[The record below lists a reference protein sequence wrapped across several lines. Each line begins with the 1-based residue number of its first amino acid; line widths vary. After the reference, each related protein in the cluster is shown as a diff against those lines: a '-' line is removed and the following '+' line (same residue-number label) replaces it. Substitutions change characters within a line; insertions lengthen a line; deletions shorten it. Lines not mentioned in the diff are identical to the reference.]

1 MSNNIDPDCM
11 YVQFKMPR
19 ELGRILIQVSR
30 EGGFGNGSYLTSLFV
45 KSLSEDERGPFE
57 YLLTPPLRLRAK
69 KKSHRR
75 KLPATTKLTDT
86 PPETVDLPV
95 RPRATKE
102 GRRFPKRIEDMDP
115 AIVEAIRAMHNRNP
129 KNGPNIIAAYYR
141 VPYRLVEQITDLT
154 SEQLRAIKF
163 GASENV

>member
-45 KSLSEDERGPFE
+45 KSLPEADAKPFQ

-75 KLPATTKLTDT
+75 KTVVTATLTGT
-86 PPETVDLPV
+86 PPEATEPPL

-115 AIVEAIRAMHNRNP
+115 AIVEAIRSMHRRNP
-129 KNGPNIIAAYYR
+129 NNGANLIAAHYGQ
-141 VPYRLVEQITDLT
+141 PYRLVEQIIRMTP
-154 SEQLRAIKF
+154 EQLRAIKF
-163 GASENV
+163 GASENA